1 MDQYIDAFRKYA
13 VFSGRAT
20 RKEYWMFTL
29 FNLLAYIILNFVLS
43 PIKLDFL
50 SIIYGL
56 ATLIPSLAIGV
67 RRLHDTGRTGWWL
80 LLNLIPFLGTAVVM
94 VFLVLDSQTGTNIY
108 GPNPKGDTY
117 VAKSAKGWAALVIG
131 LHVLF
136 VVLFVLFIGSLL
148 IVFGSL
154 NKARI
159 DNNSKMP
166 AFSEQVQESIQAE

>member
-29 FNLLAYIILNFVLS
+29 FNLLVFIILKFVL
-43 PIKLDFL
+43 PIINLEL
-50 SIIYGL
+50 LGTLYGL
-56 ATLIPSLAIGV
+56 FIIVPSLAIGA
-67 RRLHDTGRTGWWL
+67 RRLHDTGRTAWWL
-80 LLNLIPFLGTAVVM
+80 LLNLIPLLGSAVLM
-94 VFLVLDSQTGTNIY
+94 AFAVLDSQTGTNIY
-108 GPNPKGDTY
+108 GPNPKGETY
-117 VAKSAKGWAALVIG
+117 VAQSAKGWVALVIG

-154 NKARI
+154 NKART
-159 DNNSKMP
+159 DNNSQVP
-166 AFSEQVQESIQAE
+166 AFSEQIQEIIQSK